1 MKKKIVL
8 IVSVVIALAIV
19 VSGIVFLPKILEKVK
34 TSDAPE
40 FSTDEKVTQTA
51 DAPESMGNE
60 KEDISYSEVVDE
72 NNIPISLTAGDCSF
86 MYDIETKTLTASG
99 ENIAIADIPIFWLEN
114 AEKLVFA
121 EGDKNIQGTFD
132 DFEKLRVIEISKSV
146 EEIND
151 YLYSYIGSL
160 ERIIVSP
167 QNKRFYSDENGILYD
182 RTNKALV
189 KIPALCEVSE
199 YTVPDE
205 VEEIFSD
212 AFYGCINLKKIVIGK
227 YFKGGLYNVFWYCP
241 ALEKIEVSA
250 DNECYSSD
258 TQGAIY
264 DRRKYVIYGIPSQ
277 IEEYSFPG
285 SVSEFTQIVAK
296 ELSGIK
302 KVKFGKGCDYIE
314 ETLYMFNNLE
324 EIEVGEGS
332 VYYSTDEGVLY
343 DRYKT
348 KLIFYPPMKK
358 GESYKIPSTTVQI
371 LDFGGRY
378 LKNIEIPDTVKNIN
392 SNAFRDCINLETV
405 EFGSGLELIEVT
417 SEFGVQNENL
427 FWNCINLKSI
437 KVDSNNK
444 HYRSDSQ
451 GALYTYDMKY
461 LLAVPANTN
470 LKEFNVPDS
479 VECLIDCFYNCSK
492 IEVVNIGA
500 AVESISV
507 GEKDTESFV
516 CFSGCVSLKEINVSE
531 KNERY
536 YSVDGILYD
545 DEFNKLSLY
554 PAAKEGTT
562 YTLPSDITMIK
573 DFAFHNNRYL
583 ESVYIHSGYDGNN
596 YSYFGCD
603 ENGLMF
609 DIYYKGNNLQWE
621 HNESYENDHKVYFN

>member
-1 MKKKIVL
+1 MKKKI
-8 IVSVVIALAIV
+8 IVILSVVIVLALV

-34 TSDAPE
+34 ISDDPE
-40 FSTDEKVTQTA
+40 LATDEKVTQTV
-51 DAPESMGNE
+51 DAPESIGNE
-60 KEDISYSEVVDE
+60 KEEISYSEVVDE
-72 NNIPISLTAGDCSF
+72 NNIPISLMVDDCCF
-86 MYDIETKTLTASG
+86 VYDVETKTLTVSS
-99 ENIAIADIPIFWLEN
+99 ETVTTVNIPKFWLKN
-114 AEKLVFA
+114 AEKFVFA
-121 EGDKNIQGTFD
+121 EGVKNIQGTFNC
-132 DFEKLRVIEISKSV
+132 FEKLSVIEISKSV
-146 EEIND
+146 EEIN
-151 YLYSYIGSL
+151 YSLFSDIGSL

-167 QNKRFYSDENGILYD
+167 ENKRFYSDENGILYD

-189 KIPALCEVSE
+189 KIPASGEVSE

-205 VEEIFSD
+205 VEDIFSD
-212 AFYGCINLKKIVIGK
+212 AFYGCVNLKKIVIGE
-227 YFKGGLYNVFWYCP
+227 YFKGDLYCVFWNCP

-258 TQGAIY
+258 AQGAIY
-264 DRRKYVIYGIPSQ
+264 DSHKYVIYGIPSQ
-277 IEEYSFPG
+277 IEEYVFPG
-285 SVSEFTQIVAK
+285 SVSEFTQIVAQ

-324 EIEVGEGS
+324 EIEVGDGS
-332 VYYSTDEGVLY
+332 AYYSTDEGVLY

-348 KLIFYPPMKK
+348 KLICYPPMKK
-358 GESYKIPSTTVQI
+358 GDTYKIPSTTVQI

-392 SNAFRDCINLETV
+392 SDAFYDCVNLETV
-405 EFGSGLELIEVT
+405 EFGSGFELIEVT
-417 SEFGVQNENL
+417 SEFGVKNENL
-427 FWNCINLKSI
+427 FGNCTNLKTI

-461 LLAVPANTN
+461 LIAVPANTN
-470 LKEFNVPDS
+470 LKEFNVPDT

-492 IEVVNIGA
+492 IEVINIGA

-507 GEKDTESFV
+507 GVKDTESFV
-516 CFSGCVSLKEINVSE
+516 CFSECVSLKEINVSE
-531 KNERY
+531 KNERF
-536 YSVDGILYD
+536 YSIDGVLYD
-545 DEFNKLSLY
+545 DEFNKLALY

-562 YTLPSDITMIK
+562 YTLPSNITGIG

-583 ESVYIHSGYDGNN
+583 ESVYIHSGYKGNS
-596 YSYFGCD
+596 YSYFGCE

-609 DIYYKGNNLQWE
+609 DIYYEGNNLQWE
-621 HNESYENDHKVYFN
+621 HNESCEKEHKVYFN